1 MVAKLRAGIAHADI
15 VTAVNALIDGL
26 DEFQDVLDDLREKV
40 EEKVVAKKA
49 PAKKVAPPAE

>member
-15 VTAVNALIDGL
+15 VTAVNALIDGMDELQGVL
-26 DEFQDVLDDLREKV
+26 DELREKA
-40 EEKVVAKKA
+40 EDKPAPKKA